1 MEIIEIVKQR
11 IDSNKKMFSQEEIEF
26 ICNNIEVFSR
36 VYIVATLDRKCSY
49 ENSKKTKSVSNG
61 VSNIN
66 NI

>member
-1 MEIIEIVKQR
+1 MEITEIIKNRVKLNEKLF
-11 IDSNKKMFSQEEIEF
+11 SEEETKMILD
-26 ICNNIEVFSR
+26 NVEVFSR

-66 NI
+66 DI